1 MKKQPLSYQQQ
12 DSSCWVT
19 SMSNGLIYLLGH
31 GGKINN
37 LIARMLYSGTS
48 IDGTEDEIAKD
59 LIAFINSN
67 KILINCRILLG
78 QKVTKTIIT
87 KNLNNNSV
95 IVADTQAGYHSVLL
109 NKYENGKLYIFD
121 PDWTSVISWKN
132 KKNNNCKIVLNHPH
146 TNVIVA
152 IDEFF
157 KKSYHKNTLPFKMG
171 APNERYIVI
180 MKKIKNTN

>member
-48 IDGTEDEIAKD
+48 VHGTEDEIAKD

-67 KILINCRILLG
+67 KIPINCRIVQG

-87 KNLNNNSV
+87 KNLNDNSV
-95 IVADTQAGYHSVLL
+95 IVADTQSGDHSVLL
-109 NKYENGKLYIFD
+109 TKHENGKLHIFD

-132 KKNNNCKIVLNHPH
+132 KNNNNCKIERSRPH

-157 KKSYHKNTLPFKMG
+157 KQKYYENTLPFKMG
-171 APNERYIVI
+171 APSERYIVI
-180 MKKIKNTN
+180 MKKTKK